1 MSQPKDLKLILAM
14 TVVAVVWGTTYL
26 GIRVA
31 VETIPG
37 WYVAGLRQV
46 IASIILLAIL
56 LYKRE
61 FKWVGWN
68 NLKRQMIISA
78 LMVVVANG
86 MTTVAEETIPSGL
99 TSLLT
104 SLSPIAVFIGSLIVG
119 LDKPSF
125 KGFVGVVL
133 GFSGVVFIFRD
144 GVGEL
149 LNPDYITGVSFLAIA
164 ISGWAAGSIY
174 AKKKGVKADNIFL
187 DLFYQFSFAAIVQ
200 LVIAYFVIPNAG
212 AAQWSLVSIGAVAY
226 LGVFGSIIAFFCY
239 HYALKRVSATEVSI
253 LSYFNTIIALFLGW
267 LILSETITYDLI
279 IATALIILGVFIT
292 NYRKPVA
299 KKEVSH

>member
-1 MSQPKDLKLILAM
+1 MSKPKDLKLILAM

-37 WYVAGLRQV
+37 WYVAGLRQM

-68 NLKRQMIISA
+68 NLKRQMIISG

-119 LDKPSF
+119 LEKPTF
-125 KGFVGVVL
+125 KGFVGVAL

-149 LNPDYITGVSFLAIA
+149 FNPDYITGVSFLAIA

-200 LVIAYFVIPNAG
+200 LVIAYFVIPTAG
-212 AAQWSLVSIGAVAY
+212 TAQWSLVSIGAVVY

-292 NYRKPVA
+292 NYRKQVA